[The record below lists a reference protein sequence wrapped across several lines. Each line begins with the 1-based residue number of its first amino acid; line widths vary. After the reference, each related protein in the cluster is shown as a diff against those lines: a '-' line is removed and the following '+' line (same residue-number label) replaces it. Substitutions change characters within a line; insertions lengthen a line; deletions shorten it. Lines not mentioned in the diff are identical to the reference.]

1 MISSECFKVGDQVV
15 YPTHG
20 VGEIVGEEVQHVA
33 GAELRVF
40 IISLAKDKVTLRIPV
55 KRAKHVG
62 LRPLCSPDKF
72 TKVFNVLQMKA
83 KSSKGMWGK
92 RAQEYEIKINSG
104 DINSLAEVARD
115 LHKNSD
121 APERSYSERVI
132 YESALNRL
140 AGEYAA
146 IQGIE
151 MNKALTILT
160 ESLEESAFAL
170 A

>member
-1 MISSECFKVGDQVV
+1 MLDLERFKVGDRVV
-15 YPTHG
+15 YPAHG
-20 VGEIVGEEVQHVA
+20 VGEIIGEEVQKVG

-40 IISLAKDKVTLRIPV
+40 IISLPKDKVILRVPV
-55 KRAKHVG
+55 KRASHAG
-62 LRPLCSPDKF
+62 LRPLCSLDKF
-72 TKVFNVLQMKA
+72 TKVFNVLQMKS
-83 KSSKGMWGK
+83 KTSKGMWSK

-104 DINSLAEVARD
+104 DVHSLAEVARD

-121 APERSYSERVI
+121 DPERSYSERVI

-146 IQGIE
+146 VKGIE
-151 MNKALTILT
+151 LDKALSVLT
-160 ESLEESAFAL
+160 ESLEERIFA

>member
-1 MISSECFKVGDQVV
+1 MLDLGCFKVGDQVV
-15 YPTHG
+15 YPAHG
-20 VGEIVGEEVQHVA
+20 VGEIIGEEVQIVG

-40 IISLAKDKVTLRIPV
+40 IISLPKDKVTLRVPV
-55 KRAKHVG
+55 KRATHVG
-62 LRPLCSPDKF
+62 LRPLCTLDKF
-72 TKVFNVLQMKA
+72 TKVFNVLQMK
-83 KSSKGMWGK
+83 SRVSKGMWSK

-104 DINSLAEVARD
+104 DIHSLAEVARD

-121 APERSYSERVI
+121 DPERSYSERII

-146 IQGIE
+146 IKGIE
-151 MNKALTILT
+151 TDKALAMLT
-160 ESLEESAFAL
+160 NSLEERAFA